1 MRACVALQDVY
12 EDGQLYSVPEERQS
26 PPGYSSSTNR
36 DASGT
41 DGGRSG
47 SQQQQGGDDQSWGRR
62 VDYDEVEDW

>member
-12 EDGQLYSVPEERQS
+12 EDGQLYSVPEAQQS
-26 PPGYSSSTNR
+26 PPGYSSSTSR

-41 DGGRSG
+41 NGGRSG
-47 SQQQQGGDDQSWGRR
+47 SQRQQGGDDQSWGRR